1 MSETIITVEGGF
13 DHHHPAERGTVL
25 VTAGFQG
32 PERDGVVARTAQLHS
47 RIAGEAQQLHS
58 PTGGPVT
65 WWSSER
71 LRAWSERP
79 WNNEGKQL
87 PLVHHASIDLEV
99 KFSDLRRLAEWTE
112 GLASVDGVTIGGIRW
127 ALTEV
132 TTTRLA
138 TDARHRAVL
147 DAVEKATSYAH
158 SLGLYSLQPIAL
170 ADPGMLGDGTRPTTP
185 ASAEAMQFSR
195 KAAASEPAI
204 DLKPEDI
211 TIGSRVHARFVAS

>member
-1 MSETIITVEGGF
+1 MNETVITVEGSF
-13 DHHHPAERGTVL
+13 DHHHPAERGTLL

-32 PERDGVVARTAQLHS
+32 PERNGVVSRTTALQA
-47 RIAGEAQQLHS
+47 RIASEVQKLHS

-65 WWSSER
+65 WWSSDR

-79 WNNEGKQL
+79 WNTEGRQL

-99 KFSDLRRLAEWTE
+99 KFSDLRRLADWAES
-112 GLASVDGVTIGGIRW
+112 LAGADGVTIGGIRW

-132 TTTRLA
+132 TRARLT

-147 DAVEKATSYAH
+147 DAVDKATAYAR
-158 SLGLYSLQPIAL
+158 SLGLSAVQPVAI
-170 ADPGMLGDGTRPTTP
+170 ADPGMLGDGSRPTT
-185 ASAEAMQFSR
+185 ASAEAMQMSR
-195 KAAASEPAI
+195 KAADAGPAL

-211 TIGSRVHARFVAS
+211 SIGARVHARFTAS